1 MGGARADVVEYDG
14 AVGGCR
20 DGPPPLLLLLLLLVR
35 LLAPS
40 ATAAGSVL
48 CIAWRESVPALRPF
62 FALSFSVACD
72 CGAASRPRMV
82 PFGCPDRAQQ
92 LSHSHSADAGRD

>member
-20 DGPPPLLLLLLLLVR
+20 DGPPPLLLLLLLLR
-35 LLAPS
+35 LAPS

-72 CGAASRPRMV
+72 
-82 PFGCPDRAQQ
+82 
-92 LSHSHSADAGRD
+92 

>member
-1 MGGARADVVEYDG
+1 MAAADGSTSRRVRLGARNGGMGGARADVEEYDG

-20 DGPPPLLLLLLLLVR
+20 EGPPPLPLLLLLLLLVR
-35 LLAPS
+35 LAPS

-62 FALSFSVACD
+62 FAFSFSVACD
-72 CGAASRPRMV
+72 
-82 PFGCPDRAQQ
+82 
-92 LSHSHSADAGRD
+92 